1 MPLPDFTN
9 PLRAKLKGAA
19 AGNRPAYGLWVT
31 LDSPTVSEM
40 AAELGVDWITIDMEH
55 GCLDYSDVVQH
66 LRAVKG
72 SDTAVL
78 VRVPATRVDT
88 IKRVLDLGADGVLL
102 PLIRTAEELE
112 EGMKYGR
119 YPGRGVR
126 GIGGER
132 SMRWSMKLQ
141 EYLEVADR
149 ETMIIP
155 LIETA
160 DASDNI
166 ESILKVDG
174 LETIFIGPADL
185 SSSRGYLGQWEGPGV
200 AEDILRMVRLAGEA
214 GISSGIMAMD
224 NDDILARAEQGFRM
238 VGLASD
244 VGLISRQMRP
254 MLRDLGGRT
263 FDNRW
268 F

>member
-9 PLRAKLKGAA
+9 PLRAKLKSDK
-19 AGNRPAYGLWVT
+19 PAYGMWVT
-31 LDSPTVSEM
+31 LDSPTVSEI
-40 AAELGVDWITIDMEH
+40 AAELGVDWLTIDMEH
-55 GCLDYSDVVQH
+55 GCLDYRDVVQH

-78 VRVPATRVDT
+78 VRVPAITVDG
-88 IKRVLDLGADGVLL
+88 IKRALDLGADGVLL
-102 PLIRTAEELE
+102 PLVRTAADLE
-112 EGMKYGR
+112 EGMQYGR

-149 ETMIIP
+149 ETMIVP

-160 DASDNI
+160 ESSDNI
-166 ESILKVDG
+166 EEILKVPG
-174 LETIFIGPADL
+174 LETIFLGPADM
-185 SSSRGYLGQWEGPGV
+185 SSSRGYLGEWEGPGV
-200 AEDILRMVRLAGEA
+200 AEDNLRILRLAGEA

-224 NDDILARAEQGFRM
+224 NDDILARSEQGFKM
-238 VGLASD
+238 IGLGSD
-244 VGLISRQMRP
+244 VGLLARQMRP
-254 MLRDLGGRT
+254 MMKDFSGRT
-263 FDNRW
+263 FARRW

>member
-9 PLRAKLKGAA
+9 PLRAKLKSDTPG
-19 AGNRPAYGLWVT
+19 YGLWVT
-31 LDSPTVSEM
+31 LDSPTVSEI
-40 AAELGVDWITIDMEH
+40 AAELGVDWITVDMEH
-55 GCLDYSDVVQH
+55 GCLDYRDVVQH

-72 SDTAVL
+72 SDTAVM
-78 VRVPATRVDT
+78 VRVPTTSVDT
-88 IKRVLDLGADGVLL
+88 IKRCLDLGADGVLL
-102 PLIRTAEELE
+102 PLIRSAEDLE
-112 EGMKYGR
+112 EGMRYGR

-149 ETMIIP
+149 ETMIVP

-160 DASDNI
+160 DASDCI
-166 ESILKVDG
+166 EDILKVPG

-185 SSSRGYLGQWEGPGV
+185 SSSRGYLGEWEGPGV
-200 AEDILRMVRLAGEA
+200 AEDILRMLRLASEA

-224 NDDILARAEQGFRM
+224 NDDLLARAEQGFKM
-238 VGLASD
+238 IGLGSD
-244 VGLISRQMRP
+244 VGLLARQMRP
-254 MLRDLGGRT
+254 MIQNLKGRT
-263 FDNRW
+263 FTKRW